1 MTSLHDDDPFDY
13 AALSHAETGG
23 RPVRARAREKRTDT
37 NKGVQFPIVTPWPE
51 PVDGAALL
59 DELVAVIK
67 RFIVCDHHTAVA
79 ASLWCTFTWVIES
92 VQVAPI
98 AMITAPEKRCGKSQ
112 LLNLMGKL
120 VRNPLVAS
128 NISPSATFRVIET
141 YRPTLLI
148 DEADTFFKDNEELRG
163 VINSGHTRQSAYVI
177 RSVGDKH
184 EPQQFSTWGAKA
196 ISGIGNLPDT
206 IMDRAI
212 ILTLRR
218 KLPDETVDRLRHA
231 ETGLFETLASKL
243 ARFSCDAADA
253 IANARPALPDSIN
266 DRAQDNWEPLL
277 AIADYVGGAWPT
289 QARATAVK
297 LSGGDY
303 ISPSLSSELL
313 ADIKEVFDSRGT
325 DRISTTE
332 LIEALCAD
340 DEKSWAT
347 YNRGKPISPRQFA
360 IRLKEY
366 GIKSKTVRIDYK
378 TPRGFEREQFEDAF
392 LRYLSPPPSATPQQ
406 IRLAA
411 NDAVLDE
418 KLFQKHVQHVADCF
432 ATKNESETRKPALS
446 LVCGNVA
453 DNTPLTGKVVEVE
466 L

>member
-1 MTSLHDDDPFDY
+1 MSFTPEDSDPFDY
-13 AALSHAETGG
+13 AALSPAEAI
-23 RPVRARAREKRTDT
+23 RSPVRARAREKRTDAT
-37 NKGVQFPIVTPWPE
+37 KGVQFPVVVPWHE

-59 DELVAVIK
+59 DELMHVIR
-67 RFIVCDHHTAVA
+67 RFIVCDKDTAA
-79 ASLWCTFTWVIES
+79 AAALWCAFTWLIDQ
-92 VQVAPI
+92 VQVAPV

-112 LLNLMGKL
+112 LLNLMGRL
-120 VRNPLVAS
+120 VRSPLVAS
-128 NISPSATFRVIET
+128 NISPSAVFRVIET

-177 RSVGDKH
+177 RNVGDKH

-218 KLPDETVDRLRHA
+218 KLPDESVERLRHA
-231 ETGLFETLASKL
+231 PAGLFEGLSGKL
-243 ARFSCDAADA
+243 ARFAQDSGDA
-253 IANARPALPDSIN
+253 IANARPNLPEALN

-277 AIADYVGGAWPT
+277 AIADYVGGEWP
-289 QARATAVK
+289 QLARATAIRM
-297 LSGGDY
+297 SGSEHA
-303 ISPSLSSELL
+303 SPTLSSELL
-313 ADIKEVFDSRGT
+313 ADIKEVFEQRGI

-340 DEKSWAT
+340 DEKSWAG

-360 IRLKEY
+360 KRLSEY
-366 GIKSKTVRIDYK
+366 GIRSKTIRIDFK
-378 TPRGFEREQFEDAF
+378 TPKGFELEQFADAF
-392 LRYLSPPPSATPQQ
+392 SRYTPVPPSQSATPPQM
-406 IRLAA
+406 RMAA
-411 NDAVLDE
+411 PQL
-418 KLFQKHVQHVADCF
+418 VADRDF
-432 ATKNESETRKPALS
+432 VAATDYQSATRKPALS
-446 LVCGNVA
+446 LDCGGVA
-453 DNTPLTGKVVEVE
+453 DKYPLQGDIEVM